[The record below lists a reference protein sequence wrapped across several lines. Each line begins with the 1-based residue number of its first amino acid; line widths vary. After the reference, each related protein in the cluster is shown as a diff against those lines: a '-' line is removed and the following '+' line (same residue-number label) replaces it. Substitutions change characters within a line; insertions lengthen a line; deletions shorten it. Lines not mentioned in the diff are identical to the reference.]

1 MGVRSLSLTGCVAS
15 LLLACAD
22 DPAGFV
28 ARDGG
33 AVDALA
39 VDDRAVTR
47 DAIAVPDRGAE
58 DLGRINACTQVDLL
72 FVIDNSGS
80 MADNQRSLIAS
91 FPGFIQ
97 GVRDRLR
104 FASNYHIGVVPSDDY
119 YGTRAGC
126 EGIGSLVTQTTGPE
140 SSRRVC
146 GPFASG
152 GAYLT
157 EAEPDLTARFACAA
171 QVGVGG
177 SDDERMMRA
186 LLNAVRPAINAP
198 GACNEGFARRGSL
211 LVVVLISDEDDV
223 PDGCDGTRCMSNA
236 SGGTPDDWVRELVT
250 ARGGMS
256 DNIVVLSL
264 IGRRADNP
272 CGAVPAAR
280 LLGFTRRFGD
290 NGFVGDVC
298 SSDYS
303 AFFRDALGVIEG
315 ACARFVAPP

>member
-1 MGVRSLSLTGCVAS
+1 MHVRALPLAVCMASMVWGCAEE
-15 LLLACAD
+15 
-22 DPAGFV
+22 PAGFS
-28 ARDGG
+28 ARDAGP
-33 AVDALA
+33 VDAVA
-39 VDDRAVTR
+39 SDDRVVGR
-47 DAIAVPDRGAE
+47 DAIPVPDRGPE
-58 DLGRINACTQVDLL
+58 DLGRITACTKVDLL
-72 FVIDNSGS
+72 FVVDNSGS
-80 MADNQRSLIAS
+80 MADNQSSLIAS

-104 FASNYHIGVVPSDDY
+104 FASSYHIGVVPSDDY

-140 SSRRVC
+140 SSRRAC

-157 EAEPDLTARFACAA
+157 ESDPELASRFACAA

-198 GACNEGFARRGSL
+198 GACNAGFARRDSL

-223 PDGCDGTRCMSNA
+223 PDGCDGTRCMWNA
-236 SGGTPDDWVRELVT
+236 SGGAPDDWFREIAT
-250 ARGGMS
+250 SRGGS

-272 CGAVPAAR
+272 CSAVPAAR

-298 SSDYS
+298 SDDYS
-303 AFFRDALGVIEG
+303 GFFRDALGVIEG
-315 ACARFVAPP
+315 ACSRFVAPP

>member
-1 MGVRSLSLTGCVAS
+1 MGVRTLSIGFA
-15 LLLACAD
+15 LLAAACAEE
-22 DPAGFV
+22 PAGFV
-28 ARDGG
+28 SRDGS
-33 AVDALA
+33 AVDATAA
-39 VDDRAVTR
+39 VDAVVTR
-47 DAIAVPDRGAE
+47 DAIPVPDRGAE
-58 DLGRINACTQVDLL
+58 DLGRIRACTQVDLL

-104 FASNYHIGVVPSDDY
+104 FASSYHIGVVPSDDY

-126 EGIGSLVTQTTGPE
+126 EAIGSLVTQTTGPE
-140 SSRRVC
+140 SSRRAC

-157 EAEPDLTARFACAA
+157 EADADLAARFACVA

-186 LLNAVRPAINAP
+186 LLNAVRPAASAA
-198 GACNEGFARRGSL
+198 GACNAGFARRDSL

-223 PDGCDGTRCMSNA
+223 PDGCDGTRCMWNA
-236 SGGTPDDWVRELVT
+236 SGGAPDDWYREIV
-250 ARGGMS
+250 ASRGGVS

-272 CGAVPAAR
+272 CSAVPAAR

-303 AFFRDALGVIEG
+303 GFFRDALGVIEG
-315 ACARFVAPP
+315 ACSRFVAPP

>member
-1 MGVRSLSLTGCVAS
+1 MDVRALPLAACVAS
-15 LLLACAD
+15 LCWGCAD
-22 DPAGFV
+22 EPASFT
-28 ARDGG
+28 ARDAG
-33 AVDALA
+33 AIDAA
-39 VDDRAVTR
+39 AADDRVVVR
-47 DAIAVPDRGAE
+47 DAIPVPDRGPE
-58 DLGRINACTQVDLL
+58 DLGRINACSKVDLL

-104 FASNYHIGVVPSDDY
+104 FASSYHIGVVPSDDY

-140 SSRRVC
+140 SSRRAC
-146 GPFASG
+146 GPYASG

-157 EAEPDLTARFACAA
+157 ESDPELAARFACAA
-171 QVGVGG
+171 QVGAGG
-177 SDDERMMRA
+177 SDDERVMRA

-198 GACNEGFARRGSL
+198 GACNAGFARRDSL

-223 PDGCDGTRCMSNA
+223 PDGCDGTRCMWNA
-236 SGGTPDDWVRELVT
+236 SGGTPDDWHREIV
-250 ARGGMS
+250 ASRGSG

-272 CGAVPAAR
+272 CHAVPAAR

-315 ACARFVAPP
+315 ACSRFVAPP